1 MRGFGLIRNL
11 FKGSE
16 PTPSERRSVSRVDA
30 QEGLRILMVD
40 DSPTVVALLGKMLR
54 QAGYQ
59 TLEANSGEQGM
70 ELAQRELPDL
80 VFLDI
85 VLPGMSGF
93 AVLRALRRDPRTHHI
108 PVIMIS
114 GNLRATEE
122 FYGQRIGADD
132 FIKKPFG
139 RTEVFARI
147 QHLVEK
153 ERLPPRAI
161 PAPPAEGDG
170 PIDPEAPGEMIHDA
184 AENVEAVESVD
195 KLESG
200 DSPRDTDGTEE
211 VDSPL
216 PHEAPPFT
224 GPAEADRDRT

>member
-1 MRGFGLIRNL
+1 VRGFGLIRSL
-11 FKGSE
+11 FKSSE
-16 PTPSERRSVSRVDA
+16 PAPSERRAVTRVDA

-40 DSPTVVALLGKMLR
+40 DSATVVALLGKMLR
-54 QAGYQ
+54 QAGYE
-59 TLEANSGEQGM
+59 TLEASTGEDGM
-70 ELAQRELPDL
+70 EVAQRELPDL

-132 FIKKPFG
+132 FMKKPFG
-139 RTEVFARI
+139 RTEVFTRI

-161 PAPPAEGDG
+161 PTVAVDGDG
-170 PIDPEAPGEMIHDA
+170 QHDPDAPGQMIHDA
-184 AENVEAVESVD
+184 ADDVD
-195 KLESG
+195 
-200 DSPRDTDGTEE
+200 P
-211 VDSPL
+211 PL

-224 GPAEADRDRT
+224 NAPELDDERR

>member
-1 MRGFGLIRNL
+1 MRGFGLIKSL
-11 FKGSE
+11 FRSSE
-16 PTPSERRSVSRVDA
+16 PTPAERRAASRVDA

-40 DSPTVVALLGKMLR
+40 DSATVVALLGKMLR
-54 QAGYQ
+54 QAGYE
-59 TLEANSGEQGM
+59 TLEASTGEEGM

-132 FIKKPFG
+132 FMKKPFG
-139 RTEVFARI
+139 RTEVFTRI

-153 ERLPPRAI
+153 ERLPPRAA
-161 PAPPAEGDG
+161 PAVVAHGDDQHDADG
-170 PIDPEAPGEMIHDA
+170 PGPMIHDA
-184 AENVEAVESVD
+184 ADDVD
-195 KLESG
+195 
-200 DSPRDTDGTEE
+200 P
-211 VDSPL
+211 PL

-224 GPAEADRDRT
+224 EAPGVDIDRR